1 MYAVSHQFHE
11 QMRAHRRRVLARV
24 TIDYSDPEG
33 DQSIQVQVSED
44 AGAWPAQV
52 TDGIAT
58 VPHPWASLDGSWQLS
73 APVPYHLMPDTE
85 QDALLYHVGW
95 WGTQLAGTSGAFAPP
110 YPTVTVTH
118 VPRANQ
124 TLQLVGDSARG
135 EYPVDFTISLYDSDD
150 HLLHQETVTGN
161 TEVEWRKELP
171 APIQG
176 VAKQVATITRWSHPG
191 RQVKIAEFF
200 TSIQQTYEGD
210 GLIALQLIEERETS
224 TGGIPVGSIS
234 SNELALQLVNDGRF
248 DPDNTDSPLHGLL
261 MPNRRVR
268 AWLGAKVDGGIEWV
282 PLGTFWT
289 TEWETSS
296 ATPEALVRARDRLER
311 LRNTDYRTSTV
322 QQNVSAAQLI
332 EAILLDAGLAAT
344 YWVIEPELQN
354 IVFPWAWFPVIT
366 HREALR
372 LVAEAALAIVYCDRD
387 GRIRIGAS
395 PVNLPPTEEGPWYL
409 QGGPFPAE
417 ETVQPTSYGIGPDD
431 YFEAQAPSRM
441 NSLVNEVLV
450 FARPVEPDSGP
461 VEVYRS
467 TSPITVPA
475 GQTLTVT
482 VQYQQS
488 PVTGAT
494 ASLDSPPSGVA
505 IVGARYYAWGAEVDI
520 RNTGAS
526 PVNVVLIVTGTRL
539 LARPAEAVVATDP
552 DSQAR
557 YGRLVYQFPDNHL
570 VQTRGQAASI
580 AAAVLASA
588 KDPRRDIELEWR
600 GDPALEL
607 GDPVTIITDMVRD
620 RRSEYVI
627 VRQELEWAGY
637 LRARMT
643 GRRVTS

>member
-1 MYAVSHQFHE
+1 MQPVSHQFIE
-11 QMRAHRRRVLARV
+11 AMRAPKRHVRARV
-24 TIDYSDPEG
+24 TVDYSAVEG
-33 DQSIQVQVSED
+33 DQSIAVQVSERT
-44 AGAWPAQV
+44 ASWPDQV
-52 TDGIAT
+52 ADGIT
-58 VPHPWASLDGSWQLS
+58 TIPYPWASLDGSWVLQDS
-73 APVPYHLMPDTE
+73 TPWRLMPETE
-85 QDALLYHVGW
+85 HEALLYQVGW
-95 WGTQLAGTSGAFAPP
+95 WGEQLADKSGEFESP
-110 YPTVTVTH
+110 YPTLTVTH
-118 VPRANQ
+118 LPRSAH
-124 TLQLVGDSARG
+124 TLRLVGDSARG
-135 EYPVDFTISLYDSDD
+135 EYPVDFTIELYDEDD
-150 HLLHQETVTGN
+150 QLLHQETVTGN
-161 TEVEWRKELP
+161 TDVQWAKQLDQP
-171 APIQG
+171 VPG
-176 VAKQVATITRWSHPG
+176 VAKQVAIITRWSHAG

-261 MPNRRVR
+261 IPNRRVR

-520 RNTGAS
+520 RNTGAR

-570 VQTRGQAASI
+570 VQTRSQAASI
-580 AAAVLASA
+580 ATTVLASA
-588 KDPRRDIELEWR
+588 KDPRRDIGLEWR
-600 GDPALEL
+600 GNPALEL

-627 VRQELEWAGY
+627 VRQELDWAGY

-643 GRRVTS
+643 GRRVT

>member
-1 MYAVSHQFHE
+1 MLPVSHQFIE
-11 QMRAHRRRVLARV
+11 AMRASRRHVLARV
-24 TIDYSDPEG
+24 TIDYSAAEG
-33 DQSIQVQVSED
+33 DQSIAVQVSERT
-44 AGAWPAQV
+44 ASWPDQV
-52 TDGIAT
+52 ADGIT
-58 VPHPWASLDGSWQLS
+58 TIPYPWASLDGSWVLGAS
-73 APVPYHLMPDTE
+73 TPYRLMPETE
-85 QDALLYHVGW
+85 HEALLYQVGW
-95 WGTQLAGTSGAFAPP
+95 WGRQLAGPDGSFTAP
-110 YPTVTVTH
+110 YPTLTVTH
-118 VPRANQ
+118 AARSAH
-124 TLQLVGDSARG
+124 TLRLVGDSARQ
-135 EYPVDFTISLYDSDD
+135 EWPVDFVIELYGPNDM
-150 HLLHQETVTGN
+150 LLHQEVVTGN
-161 TEVEWRKELP
+161 TQIDWSRQLP
-171 APIQG
+171 NPVPN
-176 VAKQVATITRWSHPG
+176 VAKQVAIITKWSHPG

-261 MPNRRVR
+261 TPNRRVR
-268 AWLGAKVDGGIEWV
+268 AWLGAEVNGGIEWV

-296 ATPEALVRARDRLER
+296 ATPDALARARDRLER

-344 YWVIEPELQN
+344 HWVIEPELQN
-354 IVFPWAWFPVIT
+354 IVFPWAWFPVMT

-395 PVNLPPTEEGPWYL
+395 PVSLPPTDEGPWYL

-417 ETVQPTSYGIGPDD
+417 AVIQPTAYGIGPGD

-441 NSLVNEVLV
+441 NSLANEVLV
-450 FARPVEPDSGP
+450 FARPVEPDSNP
-461 VEVYRS
+461 SEAYRS
-467 TSPITVPA
+467 ASPITVPA
-475 GQTLTVT
+475 GQTVTVT
-482 VQYQQS
+482 VQYQQP
-488 PVTGAT
+488 PVMGAT
-494 ASLDSPPSGVA
+494 ASLDNPPSGVS
-505 IVGARYYAWGAEVDI
+505 IIGVRYYAWGAEVDI
-520 RNTGAS
+520 KNTGAS
-526 PVNVVLIVTGTRL
+526 PADVVLVVTGTRL
-539 LARPAEAVVATDP
+539 VARPAEAVVAADP

-570 VQTRGQAASI
+570 VQTRAQASAI

-588 KDPRRDIELEWR
+588 KDPRRDIELDWR
-600 GDPALEL
+600 GNPALEL